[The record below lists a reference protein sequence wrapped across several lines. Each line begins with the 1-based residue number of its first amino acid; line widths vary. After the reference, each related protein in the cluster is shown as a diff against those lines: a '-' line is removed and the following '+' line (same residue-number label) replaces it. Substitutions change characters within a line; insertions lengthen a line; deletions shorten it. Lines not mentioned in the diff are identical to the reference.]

1 VNKRIDVTNP
11 KTYIGIE
18 GDTQMKQW
26 PNNQEPMKR
35 CVNGADF
42 LLKNLSENYL
52 SFLEQP
58 ITVLCPEPGGCS
70 QYPRG
75 CVFK

>member
-11 KTYIGIE
+11 KTYTGFK

-35 CVNGADF
+35 FVNGADF
-42 LLKNLSENYL
+42 LLSNMSENYL
-52 SFLEQP
+52 SFLEQ
-58 ITVLCPEPGGCS
+58 
-70 QYPRG
+70 Q
-75 CVFK
+75 